1 MNEFFHVG
9 IFRNQ
14 VSYLLLLGN
23 DMINNYILLFEMTGY
38 CDKQKDTIKE
48 YNYHRSARTIPA
60 AMDRR

>member
-1 MNEFFHVG
+1 
-9 IFRNQ
+9 
-14 VSYLLLLGN
+14 
-23 DMINNYILLFEMTGY
+23 MINNYILLFEMTGY